1 MSSERIASHGW
12 IAPRAHPPIPPS
24 LDLRTSKGNKLAMS
38 RAPDVWQG
46 GRRHI
51 SIKAAKDAPRIHGL
65 NLNRPTDPRPLERQ
79 QKSHPSPF
87 LSTAPSKFVVSSLTA
102 PPSHSLPHPSS
113 IHSTPLFSSPLPP
126 SHSTLH
132 LPSPP
137 LPLPGCWLL
146 WALQRRVG
154 FVINTH
160 SRCRLAS
167 LVFIGGGICNWRI
180 ALQWQNL
187 LCSIHLHI

>member
-1 MSSERIASHGW
+1 MSSGSPVTDCPSG
-12 IAPRAHPPIPPS
+12 PSAHPS

-38 RAPDVWQG
+38 RASDVWHAG

-65 NLNRPTDPRPLERQ
+65 NLNQPTNPRPLERQ

-113 IHSTPLFSSPLPP
+113 IHSTPLFSSPLPRSLALNLAP
-126 SHSTLH
+126 FLAAAA
-132 LPSPP
+132 
-137 LPLPGCWLL
+137 GLL
-146 WALQRRVG
+146 VVVG
-154 FVINTH
+154 VAAA
-160 SRCRLAS
+160 R
-167 LVFIGGGICNWRI
+167 GICN
-180 ALQWQNL
+180 
-187 LCSIHLHI
+187 